1 MVVTEVSAAVPPWQI
16 RSELPGRVRLHCLGL
31 AESEALRRHCRT
43 VLTGCHWL
51 EGFLGRL
58 GGDGGRFRRDVG
70 GRLGQFVGP
79 CRRAGGEGQKGD
91 ERPQDPG
98 LE

>member
-1 MVVTEVSAAVPPWQI
+1 MDNRVVHVEGRGGGQGLGEC
-16 RSELPGRVRLHCLGL
+16 RFQGHPGGGLGSRGEIGIEHEGL
-31 AESEALRRHCRT
+31 G
-43 VLTGCHWL
+43 VGHWL